1 MADPASLNP
10 DTDTDPAASS
20 GMQTVDPRTGEPLV
34 EATPAA
40 TIIVFRPSLN
50 GGPPEL
56 LMVERSSQMVFA
68 GGAVVFPGGRVD
80 PDDYMLARVIDHG
93 LDPDDAAARIAA
105 IRETIEET
113 GLGIGFAVSPERG
126 ALAQARAAMH
136 AGAVFSHLCRD
147 AGWQF
152 DLTALTPFTR
162 WRPPFNEGR
171 VFDTRFYIAAC
182 DAHDHIIEVDATE
195 NRHLFWATAAEALAM
210 ADEGKVKLI
219 FPTRRNMERL
229 AQFGTVEEALA
240 HCAQYPSCMIMPFIE
255 DRGGEPHLCIPDG
268 LGYPVTSEPMGNAM
282 RG

>member
-1 MADPASLNP
+1 MADPASLSA
-10 DTDTDPAASS
+10 DPAI
-20 GMQTVDPRTGEPLV
+20 QTVDPRTGEPLV

-40 TIIVFRPSLN
+40 TIIVFRPSLS
-50 GGPPEL
+50 GGAPEL

-80 PDDYMLARVIDHG
+80 PDDHVAAQGIDHG

-105 IRETIEET
+105 VRETIEET
-113 GLGIGFAVSPERG
+113 GLGIGFAVSPERE
-126 ALAQARAAMH
+126 ALASARAAMLD
-136 AGAVFSHLCRD
+136 GALFSDLCRA

-152 DLTALTPFTR
+152 DLAALTPFTR
-162 WRPPFNEGR
+162 WRPPFNERR
-171 VFDTRFYIAAC
+171 VFDTRFYIAQC
-182 DAHDHIIEVDATE
+182 DAHDHIVEVDATE

-229 AQFGTVEEALA
+229 AQFASMAEALD
-240 HCAQYPSCMIMPFIE
+240 HCDRFPSCMIMPFIE
-255 DRGGEPHLCIPDG
+255 ERDGQPHLCIPDG